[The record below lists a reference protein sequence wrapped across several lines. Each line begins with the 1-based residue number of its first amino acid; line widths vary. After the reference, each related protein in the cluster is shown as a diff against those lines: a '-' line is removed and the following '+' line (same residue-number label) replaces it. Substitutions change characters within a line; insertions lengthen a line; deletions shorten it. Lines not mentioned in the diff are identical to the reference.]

1 MLWNFLKSFFGTPKL
16 YYNDY
21 SLEYI
26 IRAEATH
33 FLLSSAAAG
42 AVYLSISTILR
53 RRRSQW
59 GDRYIFRFS
68 LLCAL
73 VASLTIHILVD
84 AFSELA

>member
-33 FLLSSAAAG
+33 FLCSAVVG
-42 AVYLSISTILR
+42 SLVYLSISTILR

-68 LLCAL
+68 FVWALFVALL
-73 VASLTIHILVD
+73 VHILID
-84 AFSELA
+84 AFTELA